1 LDISI
6 YPNPVD
12 NMLFFSIKNSVPK
25 NYLVEICNMIGKKV
39 MSKTYTN
46 VQNLVVEYPR
56 SKSMVSGVYVL
67 NITDLQTKERKV
79 FKIIYK

>member
-1 LDISI
+1 
-6 YPNPVD
+6 
-12 NMLFFSIKNSVPK
+12 
-25 NYLVEICNMIGKKV
+25 MIGKKV

-46 VQNLVVEYPR
+46 VQNLLVEYPR
-56 SKSMVSGVYVL
+56 SKSMVSGVYLL